1 MRDEQTGTYWQQ
13 ITGLAVSGPL
23 AGHRLPLVSADEL
36 SLALWRTEQPD
47 GTVLNDVPQY
57 ASEYAPKNW
66 DVRMAK
72 APVVISYAQAGLKP
86 RDLMLGT
93 HAFGASRAFPYE
105 AVLKEKLLEDHLGS
119 EPVMLVVGGDGRSV
133 RVFRQRIAG
142 LPEIPQFYRIIDNKN
157 DARANHVRSD
167 ALFMDAQ
174 TGTEWNF
181 QGCAIAGK
189 LQGVCLDRVEV
200 IKDYWFDWRNY
211 NPETT
216 VYGIKQK
223 IQ

>member
-13 ITGLAVSGPL
+13 ITGLAISGPL
-23 AGHRLPLVSADEL
+23 AGHRLPLVHADEL
-36 SLALWRTEQPD
+36 TFALWRTEHPD
-47 GTVLNDVPQY
+47 GTVLNDVPRY
-57 ASEYAPKNW
+57 AASYAPKTW

-86 RDLMLGT
+86 RDLMLGIQ
-93 HAFGASRAFPYE
+93 AFGASRAFPYA
-105 AVLKEKLLEDHLGS
+105 AVLKEKLLQDRIGS
-119 EPVMLVVGGDGRSV
+119 EPIMLVVGSDNRSV
-133 RVFRQRIAG
+133 RVFRQRIPGVA
-142 LPEIPQFYRIIDNKN
+142 ETPQFYRIIDKGK
-157 DARANHVRSD
+157 DAQANQPPSQ

-174 TGTEWNF
+174 TGSEWNF
-181 QGCAIAGK
+181 QGCAVAGNVK
-189 LQGVCLDRVEV
+189 GVCLDQIEV

-223 IQ
+223 IR